1 MTVVKFGSSSR
12 ANSCVFLEFLLFSQL
27 RASESNLIF
36 SMRLDGREE
45 RIFTKSAHFVFKD
58 SIYPSI
64 LYGNRSLKT
73 LPLLFLSP
81 ISTKKQMLSTV
92 FRGIDRE

>member
-36 SMRLDGREE
+36 SMRLDGRKE
-45 RIFTKSAHFVFKD
+45 RIFTKSAHFAFKD
-58 SIYPSI
+58 LISLHTLHP
-64 LYGNRSLKT
+64 LWKKSLKI

-81 ISTKKQMLSTV
+81 ISAKNRCFLQFL
-92 FRGIDRE
+92 EE